1 MIHSMRIILFCL
13 AVLLGC
19 IGCNK
24 TEVEEVEEVR
34 EYTAQFSFV
43 VKDLRLSADSP
54 GYVLQAG
61 DKIEVNVKGYDWE
74 TYRQMYKMMIPDSP
88 ESYVKCNLVYNGSD
102 WDLIRGGQVI
112 QEIEVKGDQDTFVS
126 IECFWFNP
134 QNGAPRLSREQ
145 KNLKDWQGRQVV
157 DLVFH

>member
-1 MIHSMRIILFCL
+1 MINTIRNILFCL

-24 TEVEEVEEVR
+24 TEVEEAREV
-34 EYTAQFSFV
+34 TTQFSFV

-61 DKIEVNVKGYDWE
+61 DKIEMTVKGYDWE
-74 TYRQMYKMMIPDSP
+74 AYQQMYKMMIPASP
-88 ESYVKCNLVYNGSD
+88 EFYVKCSLVHNGSD
-102 WDLIRGGQVI
+102 WDLIRDGQVI
-112 QEIEVKGDQDTFVS
+112 QEIEIKGDEDTFVS
-126 IECFWFNP
+126 IEGLFFNP
-134 QNGAPRLSREQ
+134 QNGAPRVAREE
-145 KNLKDWQGRQVV
+145 KHLKEWQGRQVI